1 MAGYEPPSFSLGLN
15 LGLVSKPQIA
25 SDKHPT
31 QTSAPYDEDF
41 GIEVMDSDPESQP
54 EPPWILKRLKQGPT
68 TTPTTKTSSPRVVD
82 NDIENFSSEDDFLK
96 GVVYDIDA
104 EDGMA
109 YITGKVDPHKILKK
123 LVKSGKHAQLCW
135 VEIGNQYTYSQD
147 GSYLHPRG
155 REPYYEDPYPYLSS
169 YRRDSYW
176 DGYNGPGYN
185 SYYPH
190 QPMPHYY
197 TPQVPYNPYYC

>member
-1 MAGYEPPSFSLGLN
+1 MFDRKTLGFLCISL
-15 LGLVSKPQIA
+15 
-25 SDKHPT
+25 
-31 QTSAPYDEDF
+31 F
-41 GIEVMDSDPESQP
+41 
-54 EPPWILKRLKQGPT
+54 ILITKLRIGRVIIFFVCWLK
-68 TTPTTKTSSPRVVD
+68 
-82 NDIENFSSEDDFLK
+82 FFL

-104 EDGMA
+104 EEGMA

-197 TPQVPYNPYYC
+197 PPQVPYNPYYY

>member
-1 MAGYEPPSFSLGLN
+1 MASS
-15 LGLVSKPQIA
+15 
-25 SDKHPT
+25 T
-31 QTSAPYDEDF
+31 QMCCA
-41 GIEVMDSDPESQP
+41 
-54 EPPWILKRLKQGPT
+54 LKVD
-68 TTPTTKTSSPRVVD
+68 TSSSGWHNTMVKV
-82 NDIENFSSEDDFLK
+82 LK
-96 GVVYDIDA
+96 KISGVVYDIDA
-104 EDGMA
+104 EEGMA
-109 YITGKVDPHKILKK
+109 YITGKADPHKILKK

-197 TPQVPYNPYYC
+197 PPQVPYNPYYY